1 MDRIKRIS
9 FEVLEAHKSKFGE
22 DFVENKKALNEIA
35 IVRSK
40 GLKNKVAGY
49 ITRFLKKQIR
59 EDKIKHDRSGMD
71 YSNVEEQESTLD
83 ITESGE
89 IDESGLYVMRRHRDL
104 AHIYG
109 DAPEAVSSSADYVRR
124 HFEVVSAHLEN
135 SDYLM
140 PQGFSLADIL
150 LMSCLDWA
158 RAYGIELSPSLLAFQ
173 ENVSHRPA
181 LKRAKKT
188 NYAVEI

>member
-9 FEVLEAHKSKFGE
+9 FEVLDAHKSKFGE

-49 ITRFLKKQIR
+49 ITRFIKKQIR

-71 YSNVEEQESTLD
+71 YSNVEEQESTLE

-89 IDESGLYVMRRHRDL
+89 EITLTNEEVET
-104 AHIYG
+104 I
-109 DAPEAVSSSADYVRR
+109 VSST
-124 HFEVVSAHLEN
+124 
-135 SDYLM
+135 
-140 PQGFSLADIL
+140 
-150 LMSCLDWA
+150 
-158 RAYGIELSPSLLAFQ
+158 PSVD
-173 ENVSHRPA
+173 E
-181 LKRAKKT
+181 KT
-188 NYAVEI
+188 E

>member
-59 EDKIKHDRSGMD
+59 EDKIKHDRSGMN

-89 IDESGLYVMRRHRDL
+89 IDESGEEITLTNEEVET
-104 AHIYG
+104 ITSTT
-109 DAPEAVSSSADYVRR
+109 SSVD
-124 HFEVVSAHLEN
+124 E
-135 SDYLM
+135 
-140 PQGFSLADIL
+140 
-150 LMSCLDWA
+150 
-158 RAYGIELSPSLLAFQ
+158 
-173 ENVSHRPA
+173 
-181 LKRAKKT
+181 KT
-188 NYAVEI
+188 D